1 MFGLYRAVTSRGGF
15 IDRPHARKNLSM
27 VEVFREMDNH
37 YEGHTYTDI
46 GTLLLN
52 TYQKTF
58 SEYEDE
64 HPQDRNVVKCDK
76 CDEAPSRDRK
86 TGFGCESAK
95 VVTGDASRDW
105 CGCAE
110 CGVLTHTK
118 CCAPPSAP
126 FDSTTRFKCDACRSG
141 ATAKKRDERRR
152 ARDAIAG
159 GGAGNRHAA
168 GRRDRER
175 EKRDREK
182 READKVV
189 TGVVNGVGACVGVVG
204 KDSSKGSQGAA
215 ERIHQPSGAGPAAK
229 KRSRGGEQIVFH
241 HPSRHHHPGGGLPNV
256 EQAVAEAMAAQIAEE
271 SADRRRADAAV
282 SAAAAH
288 AVVAGAAPIGHG
300 FSRDFGY
307 HGFQHQMHQHQ
318 HQHQHQ
324 GNVTYGTPQYVQGYS
339 QMTYNAFPQQQ
350 QQQQQQRGAQMLPP
364 GSQQWQSAAAQ
375 TLREQDECLMRAFNA
390 SGGAKNNA
398 SDGNSQPLNVDPQWV
413 RYSPDG
419 THLPSQ
425 SAGDSGND
433 TGTHQGTNSGLN
445 HGPSDPSAGSRGG
458 SSDRM
463 RRMVL
468 QPDGGLVETTEGG
481 GLAENT
487 GGDSGPSPGSADM
500 PDSADPGMSVLTS
513 LATAPGAWMPSAS
526 EANLLQRLNDELKE
540 TRAGASPRS
549 GDVSRKGSDPRLVI
563 SGEMRGN
570 PSLTRFGEMERSDS
584 LCSLGVY
591 DSQYW
596 NAVLDNGMGMDGLGS
611 DPAA

>member
-95 VVTGDASRDW
+95 AVTGDASRDW

-118 CCAPPSAP
+118 CCAPPPQP
-126 FDSTTRFKCDACRSG
+126 FNSHTRFKCDACRSG

-189 TGVVNGVGACVGVVG
+189 TGVVNGVGVGAVG

-241 HPSRHHHPGGGLPNV
+241 HPL
-256 EQAVAEAMAAQIAEE
+256 
-271 SADRRRADAAV
+271 
-282 SAAAAH
+282 
-288 AVVAGAAPIGHG
+288 
-300 FSRDFGY
+300 Y
-307 HGFQHQMHQHQ
+307 
-318 HQHQHQ
+318 
-324 GNVTYGTPQYVQGYS
+324 
-339 QMTYNAFPQQQ
+339 
-350 QQQQQQRGAQMLPP
+350 
-364 GSQQWQSAAAQ
+364 
-375 TLREQDECLMRAFNA
+375 
-390 SGGAKNNA
+390 
-398 SDGNSQPLNVDPQWV
+398 
-413 RYSPDG
+413 
-419 THLPSQ
+419 
-425 SAGDSGND
+425 
-433 TGTHQGTNSGLN
+433 
-445 HGPSDPSAGSRGG
+445 
-458 SSDRM
+458 
-463 RRMVL
+463 
-468 QPDGGLVETTEGG
+468 
-481 GLAENT
+481 
-487 GGDSGPSPGSADM
+487 
-500 PDSADPGMSVLTS
+500 
-513 LATAPGAWMPSAS
+513 
-526 EANLLQRLNDELKE
+526 
-540 TRAGASPRS
+540 
-549 GDVSRKGSDPRLVI
+549 
-563 SGEMRGN
+563 
-570 PSLTRFGEMERSDS
+570 
-584 LCSLGVY
+584 
-591 DSQYW
+591 
-596 NAVLDNGMGMDGLGS
+596 
-611 DPAA
+611 